1 MLKKRVITALWG
13 IPLLVAVIWFGE
25 PWNPTLFT
33 VFIAVW
39 ALLAAFEFYRLVTT
53 SKVSPL
59 TYFGLVCV
67 LLFIVGRNPDVL
79 SALEPHFD
87 IALITPLILSAA
99 AVLSFIWLLA
109 RRQKEGA
116 FAGWAWTMAGVLYI
130 GWLLSY
136 LVSLRGLEDGRNWI
150 FLALFTTFAS
160 DTAAFFIGRALGRH
174 PLAPNISPG
183 KTWEGAVGG
192 VLGAVL
198 VSLFFVL
205 PTPLSLN
212 PYLNWGQAILLGLL
226 VSVFGQIGDLTESL
240 LKRNVG
246 VKDSGTLIPGHGG
259 VLDRVDSI
267 VFAGVVVYYFALFV
281 A

>member
-1 MLKKRVITALWG
+1 
-13 IPLLVAVIWFGE
+13 
-25 PWNPTLFT
+25 
-33 VFIAVW
+33 
-39 ALLAAFEFYRLVTT
+39 
-53 SKVSPL
+53 
-59 TYFGLVCV
+59 
-67 LLFIVGRNPDVL
+67 
-79 SALEPHFD
+79 
-87 IALITPLILSAA
+87 
-99 AVLSFIWLLA
+99 
-109 RRQKEGA
+109 
-116 FAGWAWTMAGVLYI
+116 MAGVLYI